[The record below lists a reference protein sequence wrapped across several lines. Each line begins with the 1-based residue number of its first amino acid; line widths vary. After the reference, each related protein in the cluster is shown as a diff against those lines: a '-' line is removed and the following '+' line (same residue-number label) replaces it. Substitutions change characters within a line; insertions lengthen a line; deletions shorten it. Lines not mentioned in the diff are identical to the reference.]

1 MPTEKENALGTR
13 IVREKKK
20 KNENK
25 SWPHENFCQLSGME
39 NKNTNTSET
48 AKVRQTIK
56 WNKFRNRWERVD
68 IVRKE
73 NNVCAT
79 RLNGRKF
86 FGRYDANGNYHDVSW
101 KNLSFLLK

>member
-25 SWPHENFCQLSGME
+25 SWPHENFCQVSGME
-39 NKNTNTSET
+39 NKDTNNNTNTNPQ
-48 AKVRQTIK
+48 VRQTIK
-56 WNKFRNRWERVD
+56 WNKFRNRWEYANVAR
-68 IVRKE
+68 RE

-86 FGRYDANGNYHDVSW
+86 FGRYDANGNYHDVS
-101 KNLSFLLK
+101 